1 MNCTFP
7 PPPTFQVIMTQFMGT
22 IAGCVPLSLSQWGL
36 CFAIGAGCV
45 PFGALVKLLVPVPGT
60 VPLARLCP
68 ASKLGR

>member
-1 MNCTFP
+1 
-7 PPPTFQVIMTQFMGT
+7 MTQFMGT

-60 VPLARLCP
+60 VLLLTGLLLANERVWPVIL
-68 ASKLGR
+68 